1 MDKRSMIRECAE
13 PEEINS
19 GRFSFTDI
27 YQYLRKWSYPDISKA
42 DKSSLRRRSKF
53 FCYKGAD
60 LFYTERSNPGN
71 LDKCVVSSV
80 ALHDVMTSTR
90 NCIYC
95 IG

>member
-1 MDKRSMIRECAE
+1 MECAE

-27 YQYLRKWSYPDISKA
+27 YQYLRNGSYPDSFSKA
-42 DKSSLRRRSKF
+42 DKSSLRRRCTF

-60 LFYTERSNPGN
+60 LFYTGRSNPGN

-80 ALHDVMTSTR
+80 ALHVVMTCTR
-90 NCIYC
+90 NCI
-95 IG
+95 